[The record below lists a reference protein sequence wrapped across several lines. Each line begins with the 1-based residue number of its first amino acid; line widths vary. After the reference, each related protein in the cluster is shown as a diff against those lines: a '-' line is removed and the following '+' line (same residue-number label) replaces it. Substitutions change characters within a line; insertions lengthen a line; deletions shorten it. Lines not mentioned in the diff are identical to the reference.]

1 MSGSRCL
8 NGNVCCNRN
17 QRACWRKKPAE
28 SRPQP
33 GLAAPPNRRFGLS
46 VILLLAAVVP
56 LRAAIEGPL
65 RVESGVLTGTTDLSS
80 GVSAYKGIPFAAP
93 PVGALRWRAPE
104 PPAKWE
110 GVRQATKFSAVCMQ
124 TPYAEGSPYRTQAEP
139 LSEDCLYLNIW
150 TAAHSA
156 AERRPVMVWIYGGA
170 LTRGSASLPPYNGA
184 ELAKKGVVLVSF
196 NYRLG
201 VFGFF
206 AHPELTAE
214 SAHHSS
220 GNYGFLDQIAALQW
234 VQRNIAQFG
243 GDPNRVTI
251 FGESAGSWSVNL
263 LVASPLAKGLFQRA
277 IGESGANFAPMAK
290 LADMEAGG
298 LRAAKSLGADSLA
311 ALRTKPA
318 EEILRANGEAA
329 ANVDGWVLP
338 AEVRAIFAAGKQND
352 VPILIGSNADEGTAF
367 ASRVST
373 MAALEASAR
382 RYGDRAGAFLK
393 LYPADSDEQARA
405 AQAAAIRDQFFGWEM
420 RTWARMQTKT
430 GKSKTNLYYFG
441 RVPPGPGSEFLG
453 AYHSAEIVYA
463 FHNLDIT
470 SRPWDEVDRKLGDVI
485 SSYWVT
491 FAATG
496 DPNGKGLPAW
506 RVYSAQSERVMGLG
520 NRIEP
525 LDIPHKAALDFF
537 DEWFAP
543 R

>member
-1 MSGSRCL
+1 M
-8 NGNVCCNRN
+8 
-17 QRACWRKKPAE
+17 
-28 SRPQP
+28 
-33 GLAAPPNRRFGLS
+33 
-46 VILLLAAVVP
+46 
-56 LRAAIEGPL
+56 EGPI
-65 RVESGVLTGTTDLSS
+65 RVEGGMVAGVIDARS
-80 GVSAYKGIPFAAP
+80 GVSVFKGIPFAAP
-93 PVGALRWRAPE
+93 PVGELRWRAPE

-110 GVRQATKFSAVCMQ
+110 GVRQGAKFSAACMQ

-139 LSEDCLYLNIW
+139 ISEDCLYLNVW
-150 TAAHSA
+150 TAAKSA
-156 AERRPVMVWIYGGA
+156 SERRPVMVWIYGGA
-170 LTRGSASLPPYNGA
+170 LTRGSASLPTYDGA

-206 AHPELTAE
+206 AYPELTAE
-214 SAHHSS
+214 SVHRSS

-290 LADMEAGG
+290 LAAIEQAGVG
-298 LRAAKSLGADSLA
+298 MAKSLGADSLA
-311 ALRTKPA
+311 ALRAKPA
-318 EEILRANGEAA
+318 EEILRANGESA

-367 ASRVST
+367 TSRVFT
-373 MAALEASAR
+373 MGALHAIAR
-382 RYGDRAGAFLK
+382 RYGDQAGAFLM

-405 AQAAAIRDQFFGWEM
+405 AQAAAIGDQFFGWEM
-420 RTWARMQTKT
+420 RTWARLQTKT
-430 GKSKTNLYYFG
+430 GKSKTYLYYFS
-441 RVPPGPGSEFLG
+441 RVPPGRGSELLG
-453 AYHSAEIVYA
+453 AYHSAEIAYA
-463 FHNLDIT
+463 FHNLGIT
-470 SRPWDEVDRKLGDVI
+470 NRPGEDADRKLADVM
-485 SSYWVT
+485 SSYWVN
-491 FAATG
+491 FATAG

-506 RVYSAQSERVMGLG
+506 PVYDVQSERAMGLG
-520 NRIEP
+520 NRLEP

-537 DEWFAP
+537 DGWFAQ

>member
-1 MSGSRCL
+1 M
-8 NGNVCCNRN
+8 
-17 QRACWRKKPAE
+17 
-28 SRPQP
+28 
-33 GLAAPPNRRFGLS
+33 GLIG
-46 VILLLAAVVP
+46 LLAAVVP
-56 LRAAIEGPL
+56 LSAAIDGPI
-65 RVESGVLTGTTDLSS
+65 RVDSGLLAGTTDATP
-80 GVSAYKGIPFAAP
+80 GVSAFKGIPFAAP

-104 PPAKWE
+104 QPAKWE
-110 GVRQATKFSAVCMQ
+110 GVRQAAKFSAACMQ

-139 LSEDCLYLNIW
+139 MSEDCLYLNVW
-150 TAAHSA
+150 TAAKSA
-156 AERRPVMVWIYGGA
+156 SERRPVMVWIYGGA
-170 LTRGSASLPPYNGA
+170 LTRGSASLPTYDGA

-277 IGESGANFAPMAK
+277 IGESGANFSPMAK
-290 LADMEAGG
+290 LADIEKAGAG
-298 LRAAKSLGADSLA
+298 VTRSLGADSLA
-311 ALRTKPA
+311 ALRTKTA
-318 EEILRANGEAA
+318 EEILRANGESA

-352 VPILIGSNADEGTAF
+352 VPVLIGSNADEGTAF
-367 ASRVST
+367 TSRT
-373 MAALEASAR
+373 LTLAALQNSAR
-382 RYGDRAGAFLK
+382 RYGDRADAFLK
-393 LYPADSDEQARA
+393 LYPADSDAQAQA
-405 AQAAAIRDQFFGWEM
+405 AQAAAIGDQFFGWEM
-420 RTWARMQTKT
+420 RTWARLQAKT
-430 GKSKTNLYYFG
+430 GKSKTYLYYFS
-441 RVPPGPGSEFLG
+441 RVPPGRNSELLG
-453 AYHSAEIVYA
+453 AYHSAEIAYA
-463 FHNLDIT
+463 FHNLGIT
-470 SRPWDEVDRKLGDVI
+470 NRPWEEADRKLADVM
-485 SSYWVT
+485 SSYWVN
-491 FAATG
+491 FAANG

-506 RVYSAQSERVMGLG
+506 PVYDGRSERAMGLG

-525 LDIPHKAALDFF
+525 MDIPHKAALDFF
-537 DEWFAP
+537 DGWFAQ